1 MKSSMFQGQYIFSQI
16 IEFIPRR
23 EFDKFVKQYNGNQRI
38 RNFDC
43 RDQLLAMMFGQLTNL
58 RSLRGIVL
66 CLNAHAGLLYHLGFK
81 TEQFTLSTLSRANEN
96 RDWRIYQN
104 LAQLLIGKARK
115 LYANDND
122 FEIELQGAVYALD
135 STVIELCLATFKWTY
150 FELGKSAVK
159 IHMQLDLRGNIP
171 SFFLITRAKTHDI
184 NFLDVL
190 GFEAGAFY
198 VMDRGYFDFER
209 LWKINQAKA
218 YFIIRAK
225 SSISWERLY
234 SKKVNRSTGLR
245 CDQIIKLK
253 NFYSQKHYPE
263 KLRRVKYYDAA
274 TNRYYIYLTNN
285 FKLDAQKVADLYKH
299 RWQIELFFKWIK
311 QHLKIEVFWGYS
323 ANAVKT
329 QICVALCAFLL
340 VAIMKKKLNINR
352 NLYEI
357 LQILSVSQFEKT
369 PINTLLSEFDLQT
382 FENQAQK
389 RLFSL
394 DY

>member
-1 MKSSMFQGQYIFSQI
+1 MHQGKYIFAQI
-16 IEFIPRR
+16 IEFISQYD
-23 EFDKFVKQYNGNQRI
+23 FAKCVKRYDGNNRV
-38 RNFDC
+38 RSLSC
-43 RDQLLAMMFGQLTNL
+43 RDQFLALAFGQLTNL
-58 RSLRGIVL
+58 CSLRGIVL
-66 CLNAHAGLLYHLGFK
+66 CLNAHSNLLYHLGFK
-81 TEQFTLSTLSRANEN
+81 IDNFLLSTLARANEN
-96 RDWRIYQN
+96 RSWQIYRD
-104 LAQLLIGKARK
+104 LAQILIELAKK
-115 LYANDND
+115 LYVNEND
-122 FEIELQGAVYALD
+122 FKIELDGAVYALD

-171 SFFLITRAKTHDI
+171 SFFLITQAKTHDI
-184 NFLDVL
+184 NFLDIL
-190 GFEAGAFY
+190 EFEAGAFY
-198 VMDRGYFDFER
+198 IMDRGYFDFER

-225 SSISWERLY
+225 SSISWERIY
-234 SKKVNRSTGLR
+234 SKKVDRSTGLR

-253 NFYSQKHYPE
+253 NFYARKHYPG
-263 KLRRVKYYDAA
+263 KLRRVKYYDVE
-274 TNRYYIYLTNN
+274 TDRCYVYLTNN
-285 FKLDAQKVADLYKH
+285 FEIDAKKVTDLYKH

-369 PINTLLSEFDLQT
+369 PVNIMLSETELQNLNVQT
-382 FENQAQK
+382 KKQLT
-389 RLFSL
+389 LFNF
-394 DY
+394 

>member
-1 MKSSMFQGQYIFSQI
+1 MHQGKYIFAQI
-16 IEFIPRR
+16 IEFISQYD
-23 EFDKFVKQYNGNQRI
+23 FAKCVKRYDGNNRV
-38 RNFDC
+38 RNLSC
-43 RDQLLAMMFGQLTNL
+43 RDQFLALAFGQLTNL

-66 CLNAHAGLLYHLGFK
+66 CLNAHSNLLYHLGFK
-81 TEQFTLSTLSRANEN
+81 IDNFLLSTLARANEN
-96 RDWRIYQN
+96 RNWQIYRD
-104 LAQLLIGKARK
+104 LAQILIELAKK
-115 LYANDND
+115 LYINDND
-122 FEIELQGAVYALD
+122 FKIELDGAVYALD

-171 SFFLITRAKTHDI
+171 SFFLITQAKTHDI
-184 NFLDVL
+184 NFLDIL
-190 GFEAGAFY
+190 EFEAGAFY

-209 LWKINQAKA
+209 LWKINRAKA

-225 SSISWERLY
+225 SSISWERIY
-234 SKKVNRSTGLR
+234 SRKVNRSTGLC

-274 TNRYYIYLTNN
+274 TNRYYVYLTNN
-285 FKLDAQKVADLYKH
+285 FEIGAKIIADLYKH

-329 QICVALCAFLL
+329 QICIALCAFLL
-340 VAIMKKKLNINR
+340 VAVMKKKLGIGR

-369 PINTLLSEFDLQT
+369 LINTLLSEIDLQN